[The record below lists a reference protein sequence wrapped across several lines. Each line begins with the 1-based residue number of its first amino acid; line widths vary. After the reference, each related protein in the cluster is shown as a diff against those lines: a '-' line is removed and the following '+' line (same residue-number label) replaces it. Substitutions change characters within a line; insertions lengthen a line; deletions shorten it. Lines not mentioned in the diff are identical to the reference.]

1 MTRIVVK
8 KKIKLVKKKIIFVR
22 MKGSIVMLGII
33 KGHEIFKATTRKI
46 AKPEFTAKLVGD
58 PDEIRANA
66 MEALASHGVVYGLRN
81 KQKETV
87 SLYCFKKVLLD
98 DNKTKRLVLTA
109 NYSAEGMEETDAE
122 FVENLRAE
130 MIDMIIFT
138 GVSEVEWA
146 GVIIDKNDVEKAAD
160 KGGEGGGMMWIVL
173 GIVFWLCMD
182 MPLIGIVFFMLGAGK
197 IFSNVDWNKGVI
209 TLKSDKD
216 NSEEKKDEL

>member
-33 KGHEIFKATTRKI
+33 KGHEIFKANTRKI

-87 SLYCFKKVLLD
+87 SLYCFKKVLSD

-138 GVSEVEWA
+138 GVSEDEWA

-160 KGGEGGGMMWIVL
+160 KGGEGGGMMWIGL

-216 NSEEKKDEL
+216 DSEEKKDEL